1 MIAEQKILEIR
12 ERASIVEV
20 VSDHLT
26 LKKAGR
32 NYLGICP
39 FHAEKTPSFTVNE
52 EKGIFHCFGCG
63 VGGNVFHFLMRYDH
77 LTFPEAVE
85 RVAERYGIPVER
97 QENPGARREAEEREA
112 LYRINERAAAYY
124 HQALFAHAQGNKG
137 LAYLRARG
145 IEEASARRFYL
156 GYAPRTGAG
165 LVDFLRREGLSLQ
178 EAARLGLL
186 NPRGAQDYGER
197 FFDRLIFPIVNSSG
211 KVVGFGGRVIAEG
224 SPKYLNSPETPLFR
238 KGSILYGLFQAK
250 EAIRSLDRVVV
261 VEGYLDVIALAQCG
275 ISYAVATLGTSLTPD
290 HVRVLGRFTK
300 NIIALFDGDEAGRKA
315 AARSFEIFIDAGQL
329 GRAAFLP
336 TGEDPDSFVRS
347 RGKEAMEAVLGQA
360 APLADY
366 AFSWLENQYGR
377 SLEGRSLMAKE
388 IHRLLSKVRD
398 PFEADLL
405 ARRAVD
411 SLGVNEELL
420 RRAGGG
426 SPERGGATLSKG
438 KSSHE
443 RPLEAR
449 EDLAECSLMSLILR
463 FPALISSLAQE
474 EDIELMVGPQWRE
487 VVAKVLSVWKGRGE
501 IDIASLTQSF
511 SQDEAS
517 RIAALAL
524 EGENLPEQESERMM
538 SDCVAHLRRR
548 YLRGLEKELRRA
560 IRIAEERKDEKAK
573 RERMLE
579 WQEVV
584 RREQQLE
591 RQRLA
596 AKNQLQ

>member
-1 MIAEQKILEIR
+1 MIAEEKIVEIR

-20 VSDHLT
+20 ISDHLT
-26 LKKAGR
+26 LRKAGR

-63 VGGNVFHFLMRYDH
+63 VGGNVFHFLMRYDQ

-85 RVAERYGIPVER
+85 RVAKRYGIPVER
-97 QENPGARREAEEREA
+97 QERPGAPREAEERET
-112 LYRINERAAAYY
+112 LYRVNERAAAYY
-124 HQALFAHAQGNKG
+124 HQTLFAHAEGKKG
-137 LAYLRARG
+137 LAYLRARE
-145 IEEASARRFYL
+145 IEEGSARRFYL
-156 GYAPRTGAG
+156 GYAPRRGGG
-165 LVDFLRREGLSLQ
+165 LVDFLRREGLSLK
-178 EAARLGLL
+178 EAARLGLV
-186 NPRGAQDYGER
+186 NPRGAQEYGER
-197 FFDRLIFPIVNSSG
+197 FFDRLIFPIVNSAG
-211 KVVGFGGRVIAEG
+211 KVVGFGGRVISEG

-238 KGSILYGLFQAK
+238 KGSTLYGLLQAK
-250 EAIRSLDRVVV
+250 EGIRSLDRVIV
-261 VEGYLDVIALAQCG
+261 VEGYLDVIALAQFG
-275 ISYAVATLGTSLTPD
+275 ISCAVATLGTSLTAD
-290 HVRVLGRFTK
+290 HVRILGRFTK

-347 RGKEAMEAVLGQA
+347 RGREAMDAVLVEA

-366 AFSWLENQYGR
+366 AFSYLESQFGR
-377 SLEGRSLMAKE
+377 SLEGRSRMANE
-388 IHRLLSKVRD
+388 VHRLLSKVRD

-420 RRAGGG
+420 RRAGGL
-426 SPERGGATLSKG
+426 PERRGVTLSKE
-438 KSSHE
+438 KSAGE

-449 EDLAECSLMSLILR
+449 EDLAERSLMSLILR
-463 FPALISSLAQE
+463 FPSLVSSLARE
-474 EDIELMVGPQWRE
+474 EDIELLVSSQWKE
-487 VVAKVLSVWKGRGE
+487 VIEKVLSAWRERGE
-501 IDIASLTQSF
+501 FNPARFTQDF
-511 SQDEAS
+511 SQDQAS
-517 RIAALAL
+517 QIAALTL
-524 EGENLPEQESERMM
+524 EGENLPEQECERMM
-538 SDCVAHLRRR
+538 ADCVAHLRRR
-548 YLRGLEKELRRA
+548 HLRGLERELRLA
-560 IRIAEERKDEKAK
+560 IRVAEERKDEKAK

-584 RREQQLE
+584 QRERQLE

-596 AKNQLQ
+596 AKTQIQ